1 MNNKYIIA
9 VFFLC
14 LMPFYLMRSQ
24 VFSSGVNTAVKS
36 NGIFQTSYKASSMQ
50 TASTT
55 SVTANSKA
63 QRECVIAFYASVDSD
78 ETGTNLIKELPGL
91 QKRGVNTLFVEIDY
105 NYQSPQPGS
114 AQNRRRMQTSFH
126 RSYPRNK
133 LSWTPVVGGRNFRPA

>member
-55 SVTANSKA
+55 SGTANPKA

-105 NYQSPQPGS
+105 NYQWKSDPKLYDEAGLSEPV
-114 AQNRRRMQTSFH
+114 ARKIAAECRR
-126 RSYPRNK
+126 
-133 LSWTPVVGGRNFRPA
+133 LSIDRIPEINCL